1 MHAAIQIMGFSGMSW
16 WIVDETPIKRVNQ
29 ILSRGGTA
37 RAVAGPSR
45 LPTCGRR
52 GPKRARS
59 HQEEDGFMRIR
70 TFAALLAI
78 VLVAWPVAAQ
88 EQRGSIEGVVKDT
101 SGAVLPGVTV
111 EAKSAGGGVLSAVS
125 DASGNYRF
133 PSLLPGIYEVTAN
146 LSGFKPAKVAEIEIK
161 LGSIKK
167 VDFGMQLAGVTEA
180 VTVTAESPIVD

>member
-1 MHAAIQIMGFSGMSW
+1 
-16 WIVDETPIKRVNQ
+16 
-29 ILSRGGTA
+29 
-37 RAVAGPSR
+37 
-45 LPTCGRR
+45 
-52 GPKRARS
+52 
-59 HQEEDGFMRIR
+59 MRIR

-146 LSGFKPAKVAEIEIK
+146 LSGFKPAKVGDIEIK

-167 VDFGMQLAGVTEA
+167 VDFGMQLAGVTDYRLEIAAHDERSREMSREA
-180 VTVTAESPIVD
+180 LATYLGGPAR